1 MIKDNL
7 FQKIENKTNVKKET
21 ILSLAKKLQQN
32 NMYDETTI
40 KEIIQELCTIT
51 GKNITPEKEEKIV
64 NAIKK
69 NQIPKNIEKIL

>member
-32 NMYDETTI
+32 NIYDETTI